1 MISRLQTRSVK
12 DATRFTSTVP
22 HAMSKA
28 NSPTTPPPRPK
39 SSSWLP
45 GETAEQRVVRLRKA
59 HDAALKAQNDKPME
73 RFLDSMR
80 VVLDAAHKL
89 TVNGLILFTVL
100 AGIVSIYSIWDM
112 LRFNRARRAE
122 WIKVQM
128 KLESDELSAARV
140 AYVKG
145 EGTEEQIALVE
156 EANREAARMGTK
168 LPPLL
173 PPPEQRTHFEE
184 KVQPVLF
191 PREASSDGKGIWGMV
206 SGFFGGS
213 ASGSSSS
220 SNGEADTRT
229 EPDVTT
235 DAMAQ
240 TVEATAKGAWETE
253 KERQRSGGSLD
264 RLGLDVG
271 ASQGTRR
278 WWPW

>member
-1 MISRLQTRSVK
+1 M
-12 DATRFTSTVP
+12 
-22 HAMSKA
+22 
-28 NSPTTPPPRPK
+28 
-39 SSSWLP
+39 
-45 GETAEQRVVRLRKA
+45 VRLRKA

-80 VVLDAAHKL
+80 VILDAAHKL

-100 AGIVSIYSIWDM
+100 AGIVSIYSVWDM

-122 WIKVQM
+122 WIQVQK

-191 PREASSDGKGIWGMV
+191 PREASSDGKGILGMV

-213 ASGSSSS
+213 ASSSS
-220 SNGEADTRT
+220 SNDEADNRI

-235 DAMAQ
+235 EAMAQ
-240 TVEATAKGAWETE
+240 TVEAEAESAWETE

-271 ASQGTRR
+271 ASPGTRR